1 MPYIWWLYNPLRSLA
16 VLPFCL
22 MVMMSLKRSQIC
34 KGFDI
39 FLMILVIIFVSW
51 FQKAG
56 IALQCS
62 VFLHLLQSKKNARI
76 FLYITNA
83 LTYKHADTQ
92 VHTMQTQCTQ
102 LHSYANNGKE
112 SDNIKK
118 SVTYIYLNA
127 VGMWVECVR
136 MYVLVHMIMQYC
148 DCFKVCLSIQFYSF

>member
-1 MPYIWWLYNPLRSLA
+1 MS
-16 VLPFCL
+16 VDFKKQELPFN
-22 MVMMSLKRSQIC
+22 VQ
-34 KGFDI
+34 F
-39 FLMILVIIFVSW
+39 
-51 FQKAG
+51 
-56 IALQCS
+56 
-62 VFLHLLQSKKNARI
+62 FLHLLQSKKNARI

-127 VGMWVECVR
+127 VGM
-136 MYVLVHMIMQYC
+136 
-148 DCFKVCLSIQFYSF
+148 